1 MDEQPENFG
10 GIASLDAV
18 TLALTGVT
26 GDDRKVSTCDGE
38 DCAAIF
44 SVRVELP
51 LLWESD
57 GGHIRHVVGKKTED
71 IEGKKRG
78 RWTLI

>member
-1 MDEQPENFG
+1 MDGQPENFR
-10 GIASLDAV
+10 GITSLDAV
-18 TLALTGVT
+18 SLALTGVT
-26 GDDRKVSTCDGE
+26 SDDRKVSTRDGE
-38 DCAAIF
+38 DCAAVF

-78 RWTLI
+78 R